1 MYYVMESFWSLF
13 VYFKSGGIIMY
24 PLAAVSMLLW
34 LFFVN
39 RFVLFKGMSDKDISV
54 EEARDYIKGMLVPDL
69 EKYRGIR
76 AKFVARFIKRI
87 TSDSSFNN
95 RLLDEDVMFFVA
107 SLNKYLSFIAI
118 MAKIAPLLGL
128 LGTVIGMITTFE
140 VISCFGTGNAKA
152 MAAGISEALVT
163 TQSGLLVAIPGL
175 FMSNYL
181 YRKSD
186 RLKHR
191 IASTAIY
198 LRKYI

>member
-1 MYYVMESFWSLF
+1 MYHVIEPLWSLF
-13 VYFKSGGIIMY
+13 LYFKSGGIIMY
-24 PLAAVSMLLW
+24 PLAVVSILLW

-39 RFVLFKGMSDKDISV
+39 RFVLFKGMSDNDISLKEV
-54 EEARDYIKGMLVPDL
+54 EDCIKNTLPPDL
-69 EKYRGIR
+69 KKYHGIR
-76 AKFVARFIKRI
+76 AKFVARFIKKM
-87 TSDSSFNN
+87 TSDSGFNN

-118 MAKIAPLLGL
+118 MARVAPLLGL

-140 VISCFGTGNAKA
+140 VISFFGTGNAKA

-191 IASTAIY
+191 ITSTAIY